1 MSEKHE
7 KWIIFAL
14 IALVLWWL
22 FKKYGAGQTAVVSN
36 TVGGVPGDT
45 ATTYYPPSGSM
56 VNPRTEYATP
66 AETTTKIF
74 PAAQPYAPYA
84 PLKPSIT
91 SAPPRIA
98 SASAMIAAGPVYSG
112 GNVSSPILRNT
123 TSPYYR
129 LLAK

>member
-1 MSEKHE
+1 MNEKHE

-14 IALVLWWL
+14 IALALWWL
-22 FKKYGAGQTAVVSN
+22 FKKYGTGQTAVVSN
-36 TVGGVPGDT
+36 TVGGVPGDVGII
-45 ATTYYPPSGSM
+45 YYPPSGSI
-56 VNPRTEYATP
+56 VNPRTEYALP
-66 AETTTKIF
+66 AETTVKIF
-74 PAAQPYAPYA
+74 PAAQPYTPISQI
-84 PLKPSIT
+84 KPSIT

-98 SASAMIAAGPVYSG
+98 SASQMIAAGPAYSG